1 MHSPD
6 LIYPEFSPDQAERSR
21 QAARRFEHVA
31 AAASSLRSH
40 GSAPLARFRHR
51 LATRLVATARLI
63 DAT

>member
-6 LIYPEFSPDQAERSR
+6 LIYPEFAPDQAERSR
-21 QAARRFEHVA
+21 QAARRSAQA
-31 AAASSLRSH
+31 AARSQRSQR
-40 GSAPLARFRHR
+40 SAPLARFRHR